1 MSEEN
6 VKSADARHVIS
17 DGSLV
22 RFLRAG
28 DEDAATQIYVRYA
41 HRLQAL
47 SRSQFD
53 PALAGRLDENDIVQS
68 VFRTF
73 FRRVQAGAYD
83 VPDGEELW
91 KLFLVIGLNKIRKA
105 AVHHRAAKRDVRATS
120 GDVDPGLMAGEPD
133 EATSLSILR
142 MTIEDAMNGL
152 SAGQQDVIR
161 LRIDGFEVAEIANQL
176 GRSKRSVERILQSFR
191 EHVKELLKDDTEASG

>member
-1 MSEEN
+1 MSEGN
-6 VKSADARHVIS
+6 VNSAEARHVIS

-53 PALAGRLDENDIVQS
+53 PAMAGRLDEDDIVQS

-105 AVHHRAAKRDVRATS
+105 AVFHRAAKRDVRTTS
-120 GDVDPGLMAGEPD
+120 DGVDPDFVGAAPD
-133 EATSLSILR
+133 EATSVSILR
-142 MTIEDAMNGL
+142 MTIEDAMAGL

-161 LRIDGFEVAEIANQL
+161 MRIDGHEVGEIASEQ
-176 GRSKRSVERILQSFR
+176 GRSKRSVERILQGFR
-191 EHVKELLKDDTEASG
+191 EHVKELLKDERDAVS